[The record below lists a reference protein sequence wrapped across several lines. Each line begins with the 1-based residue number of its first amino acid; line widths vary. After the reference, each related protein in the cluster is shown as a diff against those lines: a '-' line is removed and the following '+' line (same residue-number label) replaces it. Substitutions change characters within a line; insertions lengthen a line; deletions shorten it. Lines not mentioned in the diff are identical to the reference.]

1 MKIII
6 FDFEVFYYDTLLGYT
21 ILDGDKR
28 ERHQTWSLNE
38 IRQFYAKHKSD
49 IWVGHNNAR
58 YDNLILQ
65 YIVNNQQCSEY
76 DVKEFS
82 NTLINAKYK
91 PWLDMKLY
99 YYDCM
104 TAISTS
110 LKKSE
115 ALDGKNISETEV
127 DFSLDRPLTKEEKE
141 LTEHYNG
148 DDLNQTE
155 SNFMA
160 TKGVFMLRLQII
172 SEFHLSMHALHMT
185 EAQIAETV
193 LHAHKTPGINTW
205 VLKPFEYQQLRLKN
219 EDIKKFF
226 FTEEFKTGKQLE
238 VNLCGVP
245 HTFGI
250 GGLHAAQS
258 KKHYDWAFYFD
269 VSGYYN
275 LVMINYD
282 LLPRSIDPEYKDLY
296 PTMYK
301 QQLEFKKTAPEKRGA
316 YKTILLSVFGA
327 MFNEHCKFYDP
338 FKASL
343 VTMTGQLFIA
353 DLLEKL
359 EGKVEL
365 IQTNTDGVIAKPL
378 QNVDEN
384 EVRDIINE
392 WQTRTGFILKLE
404 KIYNIYQRDVNCY
417 CYTDSKDIDS
427 RDDIHVRGDLKHFW
441 AETAIY
447 TEKLYNPKE
456 PQIISI
462 ALVNYL
468 LYKKLP
474 EETIK
479 EKEHN
484 LRLFQFVCS
493 KGTFDWLEYREIDRQ
508 TGNMKVQ
515 KLQHINRAFPMKKSN
530 VVGQVYKMKN
540 VGKVTSSIVANMP
553 ESCFVYNNEILSDE
567 AFDNIKDKIDWQYY
581 ADRTYERILEF
592 IEVPQIEGIR
602 L

>member
-1 MKIII
+1 MKILI
-6 FDFEVFYYDTLLGYT
+6 FDFEVFWYNTLLGYT
-21 ILDGDKR
+21 ILDGQKR
-28 ERHQTWSLNE
+28 ERHQTWSLDE
-38 IRQFYAKHKSD
+38 IRQCYEDHKTD
-49 IWVGHNNAR
+49 IWVGHNNSR

-65 YIVNNQQCSEY
+65 FIINNPKCTEH
-76 DVKEFS
+76 DVKTFS
-82 NTLINAKYK
+82 NSIINAKYK
-91 PWLDMKLY
+91 PWLDIKLY

-110 LKKSE
+110 LKKCE

-127 DFSLDRPLTKEEKE
+127 DFGLDRPLTDEEKH
-141 LTEHYNG
+141 LTEVYNG
-148 DDLNQTE
+148 FDLDQTE

-160 TKGVFMLRLQII
+160 TRGVFQLRLQII
-172 SEFHLSMHALHMT
+172 SEFKLSMDALHMT

-205 VLKPFEYQQLRLKN
+205 ALKPFEYPQLRLKN

-226 FTEEFKTGKQLE
+226 FTEEFKTGKQLV

-245 HTFGI
+245 HVFGI
-250 GGLHAAQS
+250 GGLHAAEERV
-258 KKHYDWAFYFD
+258 HEDWAFYFD

-282 LLPRSIDPEYKDLY
+282 LLPRSIDPKFKDLY

-338 FKASL
+338 FKAAL

-359 EGKVEL
+359 DGKVKL

-378 QNVDEN
+378 PGVSED
-384 EVRDIINE
+384 EVRAIINE
-392 WQTRTGFILKLE
+392 WQERTGFVLKLE

-417 CYTDSKDIDS
+417 CYTDVPDNIQ
-427 RDDIHVRGDLKHFW
+427 RDDIHVRGDIKQFW

-456 PQIISI
+456 PSIISI

-468 LYKKLP
+468 IYKKLP
-474 EETIK
+474 EETIR
-479 EKEHN
+479 EKSHD
-484 LRLFQFVCS
+484 LKLYQFVCS
-493 KGTFDWLEYREIDRQ
+493 KGSFDWLEYREIDKR
-508 TGNMKVQ
+508 TGTMRVQ
-515 KLQHINRAFPMKKSN
+515 KLQHINRAFPMKKSD
-530 VVGQVYKMKN
+530 VICKLYKMKE
-540 VGKVTSSIVANMP
+540 VGKVTSTVVANMP
-553 ESCFVYNNEILSDE
+553 ESCFVYNNEILSND
-567 AFDNIKDKIDWQYY
+567 AYNSIKDKIDWQYY
-581 ADRTYERILEF
+581 VDRTYKRILEF
-592 IEVPQIEGIR
+592 VDVPQIKELRI
-602 L
+602 